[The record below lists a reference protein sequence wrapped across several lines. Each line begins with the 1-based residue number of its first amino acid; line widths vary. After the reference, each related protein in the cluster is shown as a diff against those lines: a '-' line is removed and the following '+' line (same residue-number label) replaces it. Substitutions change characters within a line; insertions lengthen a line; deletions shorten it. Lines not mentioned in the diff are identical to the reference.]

1 MFRKSFLTVAAAL
14 LLANAAFA
22 GSAVGAAES
31 QPAAQT
37 SAKQGSHAHLYVAG
51 AGLLLLAGGGAF
63 AYYQNREAD
72 RDMAVYRKSAFTDNT
87 RSLRESVERHERLT
101 WAGLA
106 GAALGG
112 ILVVVSF

>member
-1 MFRKSFLTVAAAL
+1 MPMFHRFRPFLLAAAL
-14 LLANAAFA
+14 CLSPASF
-22 GSAVGAAES
+22 AES
-31 QPAAQT
+31 GRAAP
-37 SAKQGSHAHLYVAG
+37 SRSHAHLYVAG

-63 AYYQNREAD
+63 AYSQNREAD
-72 RDMAVYRKSAFTDNT
+72 RDMALYRKSAFTGNT
-87 RSLRESVERHERLT
+87 AVLRENVEKHQRLT

>member
-1 MFRKSFLTVAAAL
+1 MPLPHRSFPFLLAAAL
-14 LLANAAFA
+14 LLA
-22 GSAVGAAES
+22 
-31 QPAAQT
+31 PAA
-37 SAKQGSHAHLYVAG
+37 HADSPPPQKSGPHFYLAG

-72 RDMAVYRKSAFTDNT
+72 RDMKTYRGSAFTGNT
-87 RSLRESVERHERLT
+87 ESYRDKVREHERYS

-112 ILVVVSF
+112 ILIVASF

>member
-1 MFRKSFLTVAAAL
+1 MSLPHRSFPFLLLAAL
-14 LLANAAFA
+14 LLSASAGHAASSPSKKS
-22 GSAVGAAES
+22 G
-31 QPAAQT
+31 PNIYLT
-37 SAKQGSHAHLYVAG
+37 G

-72 RDMAVYRKSAFTDNT
+72 KDMKTYRGSAFTGNT
-87 RSLRESVERHERLT
+87 EAYRDKVREHERYA

-112 ILVVVSF
+112 ILIVVSF

>member
-1 MFRKSFLTVAAAL
+1 MFPKWFLIPMAAAM
-14 LLANAAFA
+14 LLAPASFA
-22 GSAVGAAES
+22 EKAPSR
-31 QPAAQT
+31 
-37 SAKQGSHAHLYVAG
+37 SHAHLYVTG
-51 AGLLLLAGGGAF
+51 AGLLLMAGGGAF

-72 RDMAVYRKSAFTDNT
+72 RDMAVYRKSAFSDNT
-87 RSLRESVERHERLT
+87 VALRESVEEHEHLT